1 MGVKPYGSQNGVD
14 KPSRKPSKVGEGY
27 DAPFRGYI
35 NVNLSAEQKA
45 VFLGWADSQ
54 SVFEVLERSVSSGI
68 GIAVKRD
75 PKGTGFLAS
84 ATQRAENS
92 PNAGLVVTAR
102 ASGSWLAV
110 ARCLFCIAVL
120 DHAERWE
127 DVQPLADPDRW

>member
-1 MGVKPYGSQNGVD
+1 MSKPTYGDQNGKD
-14 KPSRKPSKVGEGY
+14 KPARKPSAVGTGY

-35 NVNLSAEQKA
+35 NLNLSAEQKA
-45 VFLGWADSQ
+45 AFGAWADGASP
-54 SVFEVLERSVSSGI
+54 FEVLERSLASGI

-75 PKGTGFLAS
+75 PKGAGFLAS

-102 ASGSWLAV
+102 AAGGWVAL
-110 ARCLFCIAVL
+110 ARCLFCLAVL
-120 DHAERWE
+120 DHSERWE